1 MVAAG
6 IFLSRIAGFVRARA
20 MAHYLGNSDA
30 ADAFTYA
37 LKLPNLLQ
45 NLFGE
50 GVLSASFIP
59 TYVKLLEEKRH
70 DEARRVAGAVA
81 SLLFLAVSVAVLL
94 GMLAAPLIV
103 QLFAAGYTG
112 VKREVCIRLVRI
124 VFPGSGLLVLSAWC
138 LGVLNSHRRFFLSYV
153 APVVWNFAQIAFA
166 VAVALM
172 GASEEGIATALA

>member
-6 IFLSRIAGFVRARA
+6 IFLSRIAGFVRTRA

-59 TYVKLLEEKRH
+59 IYVKLLEEKRH

-94 GMLAAPLIV
+94 GVLAAPLIV
-103 QLFAAGYTG
+103 Q
-112 VKREVCIRLVRI
+112 CSP
-124 VFPGSGLLVLSAWC
+124 PGTPASSARC
-138 LGVLNSHRRFFLSYV
+138 
-153 APVVWNFAQIAFA
+153 AFA
-166 VAVALM
+166 SSASCSPAAACWCCAP
-172 GASEEGIATALA
+172 GASAC